1 LRKLFVSLVFVM
13 VIANLAWAAGQNTPP
28 PAAPAPAA
36 PPARNG
42 TSTAAQPAP
51 AAAGVES
58 RYLIGPGD
66 ALEISVWKDEA
77 LTKDVVVLPDGTI
90 SFPLIGLLKAEG
102 KTVAQLKEEIE
113 EKISQYVT
121 EPVLNVEV
129 KQVNSMLIF
138 VIGRL
143 NMMSTMSGRLILNAN
158 ANVLQALAMTGGL
171 NPFAKRNSIK
181 IFRQEEG
188 KTKIFPFH
196 YDDVVEGKHLEEN
209 IQLKRYDVIVVP

>member
-13 VIANLAWAAGQNTPP
+13 VIANLAWAAGQNA
-28 PAAPAPAA
+28 PAPEAPAPAA
-36 PPARNG
+36 PPATNR
-42 TSTAAQPAP
+42 TSPAARPAP
-51 AAAGVES
+51 AVVGVDS
-58 RYLIGPGD
+58 TYLIGPGD
-66 ALEISVWKDEA
+66 ILTISVWKDDA
-77 LTKDVVVLPDGTI
+77 LTKDVVVLPDGVI

-102 KTVAQLKEEIE
+102 KTVAQLKAEIE

-143 NMMSTMSGRLILNAN
+143 NMMSTMSGRLVLNAN
-158 ANVLQALAMTGGL
+158 ANVLQVLAMSGGL

>member
-1 LRKLFVSLVFVM
+1 MRKGIFCRHAK
-13 VIANLAWAAGQNTPP
+13 I
-28 PAAPAPAA
+28 
-36 PPARNG
+36 
-42 TSTAAQPAP
+42 AAQPAP
-51 AAAGVES
+51 APAVVGVDS

-66 ALEISVWKDEA
+66 VLNISIWKDEA
-77 LTKDVVVLPDGTI
+77 LTKDEVVLPDGTI

-102 KTVAQLKEEIE
+102 KTVAQLKAEIE

-143 NMMSTMSGRLILNAN
+143 NMLSTVSGRLVLNAN

-181 IFRQEEG
+181 IFRQEGG
-188 KTKIFPFH
+188 KTRIFPFH
-196 YDDVVEGKHLEEN
+196 YDDVIEGKRLEEN
-209 IQLKRYDVIVVP
+209 IELKRYDVIVVP